1 MADTNKVKFGIK
13 SCYYA
18 LLEEAVDGTIS
29 YSAPV
34 SFPGA
39 VSLTMDPQGGDPEPF
54 YADDIVYYQAPGSN
68 TGYSGDFEVA
78 RVIDSFRKDV
88 LGEIE
93 DANGMLVESADV
105 MPKPFALIAQFSGDK
120 HNTRHVWYNCTAS
133 RPGSGSSTI
142 EEQATPQTETIT
154 ITGIAATF
162 GEHHVIKAKATP
174 DNSVYDAFF
183 TQVQI
188 PNIEEPTNSE
198 ETPGA
203 DDPDP
208 AEG

>member
-1 MADTNKVKFGIK
+1 MADSNKVKFGIK

-18 LLEEAVDGTIS
+18 LIEEAQDGTIS
-29 YSAPV
+29 YGTPV
-34 SFPGA
+34 AFPGA

-68 TGYSGDFEVA
+68 SGYSGDFEVA

-105 MPKPFALIAQFSGDK
+105 MPKPFALMAQFSGDK

-133 RPGSGSSTI
+133 RPGSGSQTI
-142 EEQATPQTETIT
+142 EEQATPVTETIT
-154 ITGIAATF
+154 ITGIPATF
-162 GEHHVIKAKATP
+162 GDNHIIKAKATP
-174 DNSVYDAFF
+174 DNSVYDSFF
-183 TQVQI
+183 TAVQI
-188 PNIEEPTNSE
+188 PDLEENTSGDDTPSGDETNPE
-198 ETPGA
+198 EG
-203 DDPDP
+203 
-208 AEG
+208 

>member
-18 LLEEAVDGTIS
+18 LIEEAQDGTIS
-29 YSAPV
+29 YGAPV

-68 TGYSGDFEVA
+68 SGYSGDFEVA

-93 DANGMLVESADV
+93 DSNGMLVESADV
-105 MPKPFALIAQFSGDK
+105 MPKPFALLAQFSGDK

-133 RPGSGSSTI
+133 RPGSGSQTI
-142 EEQATPQTETIT
+142 EEQATPVTETIT
-154 ITGIAATF
+154 ITGIPATF
-162 GEHHVIKAKATP
+162 GDNHIIKAKATP
-174 DNSVYDAFF
+174 DNSVYNAFF
-183 TQVQI
+183 TAVQI
-188 PNIEEPTNSE
+188 PDLEESSTD
-198 ETPGA
+198 ETPSG
-203 DDPDP
+203 DETDP